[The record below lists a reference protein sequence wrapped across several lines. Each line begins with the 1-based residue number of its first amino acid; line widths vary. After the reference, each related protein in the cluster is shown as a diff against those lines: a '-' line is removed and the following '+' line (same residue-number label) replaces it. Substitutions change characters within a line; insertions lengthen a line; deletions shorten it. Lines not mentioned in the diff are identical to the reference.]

1 VLVTEQGGSVDR
13 EKPLVVLLGPTGS
26 GKSDLALSLAEHFA
40 GEIVNCDSVQV
51 YTGLDIGSAKL
62 PTADRRGILHHLIDV
77 ADGARE
83 FNAGDYSREARDALA
98 EIASR
103 KTLPIVCGGTGLYL
117 RALLCGLSPAPA
129 RDRDLRA
136 RLNRIAELR
145 PSTLHRLLKARDAA
159 AASRIH
165 PNDMQ
170 KLTRALE
177 ITYLAGEATST
188 VQNRPRN
195 PLCGYRILKIGL
207 NPDRRQLYERL
218 DRRSAAIFGTGIV
231 EETTRLLSAGYQAD
245 SKALQSLGYR
255 QALKL
260 IHRQMTQ
267 AEALREC
274 QTKTRQYAK
283 RQITWFRA
291 EKNVHWVP
299 AFGDLEWVRAE
310 ARSLVTDFLAA

>member
-1 VLVTEQGGSVDR
+1 VLVTEQGGSVDC

-51 YTGLDIGSAKL
+51 YTGLDVGSAKL
-62 PTADRRGILHHLIDV
+62 PMADRRGILHHLIDV

-83 FNAGDYSREARDALA
+83 FNAGDYSREARETLA

-103 KTLPIVCGGTGLYL
+103 GVLPFVCGGTGLYL

-129 RDRDLRA
+129 RDPDLRA
-136 RLNRIAELR
+136 RLNTIAELR
-145 PSTLHRLLKARDAA
+145 PRALHRLLKARDAA

-170 KLTRALE
+170 KLARALE

-195 PLCGYRILKIGL
+195 PLCGYRTLKIGL

-218 DRRSAAIFGTGIV
+218 DLRSAAMFTNGIV
-231 EETTRLLSAGYQAD
+231 EETTRLLSTGYRAD

-255 QALKL
+255 QALKVM
-260 IHRQMTQ
+260 HGQMTQ
-267 AEALREC
+267 AEAVREC

-299 AFGDLEWVRAE
+299 GFGDLEWVRGK
-310 ARSLVTDFLAA
+310 ARSLVTDFLAG